1 MAIYKNGELLKDNK
15 RMSDTGTP
23 LPITSDIHINK
34 TLEEY
39 ITKVAQL
46 SMFQKVLSEVIKSKE
61 IFDSDKIKILKVFF
75 REEDT

>member
-15 RMSDTGTP
+15 RMPDTGTP
-23 LPITSDIHINK
+23 LPITYDIYINK

-46 SMFQKVLSEVIKSKE
+46 SMFQKVLSEVINSKE
-61 IFDSDKIKILKVFF
+61 IFDSDKIKMLKVLF

>member
-15 RMSDTGTP
+15 RMPDTGTP
-23 LPITSDIHINK
+23 LPITYDIHINK

-46 SMFQKVLSEVIKSKE
+46 SMF
-61 IFDSDKIKILKVFF
+61 
-75 REEDT
+75 